1 MKRQRIKYKNKQ
13 VSTYKNYY
21 ITQMIW
27 QGTKVGTYILVS
39 IMAPFGSVKKKGKT
53 NNFSFSPILIIDI
66 NIIICTLY
74 VCKKCI
80 FNFMFKF
87 V

>member
-27 QGTKVGTYILVS
+27 QGTKVGIYILVS
-39 IMAPFGSVKKKGKT
+39 IMAPFGSVKKKGKKT
-53 NNFSFSPILIIDI
+53 NNFSFSPIFNNRYKYHHLHA
-66 NIIICTLY
+66 
-74 VCKKCI
+74 VCL
-80 FNFMFKF
+80 
-87 V
+87 

>member
-1 MKRQRIKYKNKQ
+1 MKRQIINYKNKQ
-13 VSTYKNYY
+13 VSTYKNDY

-27 QGTKVGTYILVS
+27 QGTRVGIYILVS
-39 IMAPFGSVKKKGKT
+39 IMAPFGSVKNKGEKKNQFQT
-53 NNFSFSPILIIDI
+53 FLIIDI
-66 NIIICTLY
+66 NIIICTQY

>member
-27 QGTKVGTYILVS
+27 QGTKVGTYPCFHN
-39 IMAPFGSVKKKGKT
+39 AP
-53 NNFSFSPILIIDI
+53 LEDEIDS
-66 NIIICTLY
+66 TDT
-74 VCKKCI
+74 
-80 FNFMFKF
+80 
-87 V
+87 

>member
-21 ITQMIW
+21 ITQNN
-27 QGTKVGTYILVS
+27 
-39 IMAPFGSVKKKGKT
+39 MAGDFGSVKKKR
-53 NNFSFSPILIIDI
+53 
-66 NIIICTLY
+66 
-74 VCKKCI
+74 KKD
-80 FNFMFKF
+80 KLP

>member
-27 QGTKVGTYILVS
+27 QGTKVGIYILVS
-39 IMAPFGSVKKKGKT
+39 IMAPKKH
-53 NNFSFSPILIIDI
+53 F
-66 NIIICTLY
+66 
-74 VCKKCI
+74 KKH
-80 FNFMFKF
+80 FKKF
-87 V
+87 